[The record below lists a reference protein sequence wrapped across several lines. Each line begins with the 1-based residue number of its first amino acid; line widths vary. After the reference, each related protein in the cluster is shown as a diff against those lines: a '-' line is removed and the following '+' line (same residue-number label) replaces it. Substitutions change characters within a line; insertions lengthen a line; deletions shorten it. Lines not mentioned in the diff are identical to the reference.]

1 MKIGKYFV
9 EELKY
14 ELVGKGLMTGAEFQ
28 RTVEESE
35 RKHQSLAGVLF
46 RSGRVSERD
55 LVRALH
61 QIYGYPTVSV
71 ETYAIEPE
79 ILKLIPERVARRYH
93 VLPLTRYESTLRVAV
108 ADPTNLRALDDLHGL
123 VGMRIK
129 PALAPPRSIDE
140 AIEKSYGFVGQRL
153 GGEDPAE
160 ILKRLVESARSQL
173 MSKSVAKRK
182 GDVSNLLEEANA
194 SPIVQFVNHML
205 LEGIRRRAS
214 DIFVEP
220 WERTLRIRYRV
231 DGSLEEI
238 LTAPRTLVDAIVSRI
253 KVMSRLNIA
262 EHRMPQDGRFKARV
276 MGREIDFRVSILPTT
291 FGEKA
296 CLRILDSTVEVQSL
310 ETLGFGAA
318 DLEIM
323 NHSAAKPH
331 GMVLLTGPTGSGKT
345 TTLYAI
351 LKMLDSP
358 EKNITTVED
367 PVEYQ
372 VYGINQVNVREKI
385 GLDFP
390 IALRSILRQDP
401 NIILIGEIRDQVTM
415 EIAVKAALTG
425 HLVLST
431 LHTNDATSAIV
442 RMINMGI
449 EPFLIASSVLMISAQ
464 RLVRK
469 ACTSCRIAYKP
480 EPLLLEALGLPSG
493 EKGPFYRAPGCG
505 HCRLSGFQG
514 RTVITEIFELN
525 PTIRNL
531 IMRGAASDEIR
542 EKARGLGMS
551 TLRENGIQ
559 KMKEGITSAEEIL
572 RVTSAESLSRS
583 KEDRR
588 P

>member
-1 MKIGKYFV
+1 MKIGKYFL
-9 EELKY
+9 EELKC
-14 ELVGKGLMTGAEFQ
+14 ELVGKGVMTGSEFQ
-28 RTVEESE
+28 RLAEESE
-35 RKHQSLAGVLF
+35 RRRQSLVGALF
-46 RSGRVSERD
+46 HSGRVSERD
-55 LVRALH
+55 LVKALH

-79 ILKLIPERVARRYH
+79 IIKLIPERVARKYH
-93 VLPLTRYESTLRVAV
+93 VLPLTRYENTLRVAV
-108 ADPTNLRALDDLHGL
+108 ADPTNLKVLDDLHWL

-140 AIEKSYGFVGQRL
+140 AIEKSYGFGGQSP
-153 GGEDPAE
+153 GQENPAE
-160 ILKRLVESARSQL
+160 TFKRLVESARSQL
-173 MSKSVAKRK
+173 VSKSSAKGK
-182 GDVSNLLEEANA
+182 GDVSDLLEEANA

-205 LEGIRRRAS
+205 VEGIRRRAS
-214 DIFVEP
+214 DVFVEP
-220 WERTLRIRYRV
+220 WEKTMRIRYRV

-238 LTAPRTLVDAIVSRI
+238 LTAPRTLVDALVSRI

-276 MGREIDFRVSILPTT
+276 MGREVDFRVSVLPTT

-296 CLRILDSTVEVQSL
+296 CLRILDSTAEVQSL
-310 ETLGFGAA
+310 EKLGFGAI
-318 DLEIM
+318 DLETM
-323 NHSAAKPH
+323 SRSASKPH
-331 GMVLLTGPTGSGKT
+331 GMILLTGPTGSGKT

-351 LKMLDSP
+351 LKQIDSL

-372 VYGINQVNVREKI
+372 VYGINQVNVREQI

-401 NIILIGEIRDQVTM
+401 NVILIGEIRDQVTM

-469 ACTSCRIAYKP
+469 ICTSCRVAYKP
-480 EPLLLEALGLPSG
+480 ETALLEALGLLPG
-493 EKGPFYRAPGCG
+493 EPGPFYRAPGCG
-505 HCRLSGFQG
+505 HCRSSGFEG
-514 RTVITEIFELN
+514 RTVVSEIFELN
-525 PTIRNL
+525 PAIRDL

-542 EKARGLGMS
+542 DKARELGMT

-559 KMKEGITSAEEIL
+559 KIKEGITSAEEIL
-572 RVTSAESLSRS
+572 RVTSAESFLKMGKGQRS
-583 KEDRR
+583 
-588 P
+588 